1 MTFYPSHFLSHKY
14 VALPHISICLSII
27 IRLMLMLLLIYL
39 RKSSVLIMRSF
50 DFLLSLLSVFKYY
63 FVQMLGAM
71 LRFFHYFPNR
81 EMKKFVVLTLLTV
94 VEYSTLF
101 RHTLFLYLIFFTFFE
116 IPDFL
121 SRKCLIRFYLE

>member
-1 MTFYPSHFLSHKY
+1 MKIYPSQLLSHKHLT
-14 VALPHISICLSII
+14 LPHISICLSII
-27 IRLMLMLLLIYL
+27 LRLMLTFLLIYL